1 MYGKKLGQIIVFRY
15 LGSVIQ
21 EDGGCEKDC
30 QEKSQ
35 KQNMVLLKLNQ
46 RFRGRFVSFIY
57 ILNKDGYGLTVTEI
71 KDFMFSLAENYDIE
85 L

>member
-1 MYGKKLGQIIVFRY
+1 
-15 LGSVIQ
+15 
-21 EDGGCEKDC
+21 
-30 QEKSQ
+30 
-35 KQNMVLLKLNQ
+35 MVLLKLNQ
-46 RFRGRFVSFIY
+46 RFRGSFVSFIY